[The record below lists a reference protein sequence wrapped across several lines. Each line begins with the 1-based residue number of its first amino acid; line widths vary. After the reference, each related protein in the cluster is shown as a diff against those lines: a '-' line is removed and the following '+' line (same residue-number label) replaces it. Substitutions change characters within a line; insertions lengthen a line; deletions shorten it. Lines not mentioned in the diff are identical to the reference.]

1 MELSMGIGYL
11 SLSHSSSTS
20 SSLSRLYPIPCLSVL
35 NRKNK
40 INLKVSSAILQEEE
54 ESGGDGG
61 FLTGRERRQLRNER
75 RASTTNNW
83 REEVEDKLLGT
94 KFSRKRFATWTEELN
109 LDNLALL
116 GPQWWVVRVSR
127 VSGQE
132 TADVIGRTLNRKFPN
147 IDFKIYAPAV
157 RVKRKLKN
165 GSITVKPKPLFP
177 GCVFLWCVLNKE
189 IHDFIRDTP
198 GVGGFIGSTV
208 GNTKKQINRP
218 KPVSSNDME
227 AIFRRA
233 KEEQV
238 QTDQAFEEEQKVQA
252 LANEGEPNP
261 KPKVIKKS
269 VTADAKRKKR
279 TKKGAELAV
288 ENASLQQDDKLLVPG
303 SSVRIVSGPFMEFTG
318 NLKKLDRKT
327 GKAIVGFMLFG
338 KESLVDVDANQIAVE
353 GLEAS

>member
-1 MELSMGIGYL
+1 MELSMGIGYR

-35 NRKNK
+35 NRKKN

-54 ESGGDGG
+54 ESGGDGE

-132 TADVIGRTLNRKFPN
+132 AADVIGRTLNWKFPN

-208 GNTKKQINRP
+208 GNTSIGPSLCLLTLWKQ
-218 KPVSSNDME
+218 S
-227 AIFRRA
+227 FG
-233 KEEQV
+233 
-238 QTDQAFEEEQKVQA
+238 EQKKNKYKLTKHSRKNRRYRHLPTRESQIQ
-252 LANEGEPNP
+252 NP
-261 KPKVIKKS
+261 KLLKKS

-279 TKKGAELAV
+279 TKKGAEPAV
-288 ENASLQQDDKLLVPG
+288 ENASLQQDHKLLVPG

-318 NLKKLDRKT
+318 NLKKLDGKT

-338 KESLVDVDANQIAVE
+338 KESLVAVE